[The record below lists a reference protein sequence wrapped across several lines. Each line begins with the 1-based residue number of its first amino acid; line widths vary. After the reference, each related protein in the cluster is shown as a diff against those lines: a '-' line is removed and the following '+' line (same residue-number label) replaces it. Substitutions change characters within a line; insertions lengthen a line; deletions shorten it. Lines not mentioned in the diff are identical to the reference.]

1 MPGIHLD
8 VWGTTW
14 LCEKAREGSRLPPEV
29 RLVCKLA
36 SKAKPALQNSSV
48 PFGLA
53 QKHLLFDCLSEV
65 VRPGFGQPRPP
76 WFPSRSQ
83 LSCSRIRRQKGHM
96 RAAIVDACGQQAVEK
111 LQEAAE
117 QQPVCV
123 ISSEFPESCSCL
135 PFTMMEKSPLPDV
148 RSNLIVAAGDLAIR
162 LWDLPVPWTSP
173 LCARLQDPCPGVKQ
187 TAGPVLTHVPLQDTV
202 TGKGQGHA
210 VYHLIPGIIRHL
222 WDPDSG
228 LQEESFHAMIRHLL
242 SFLPKGK

>member
-65 VRPGFGQPRPP
+65 VRP
-76 WFPSRSQ
+76 
-83 LSCSRIRRQKGHM
+83 
-96 RAAIVDACGQQAVEK
+96 
-111 LQEAAE
+111 
-117 QQPVCV
+117 VCL

-162 LWDLPVPWTSP
+162 FWDLLEPWTSP

-202 TGKGQGHA
+202 TGKGQVSDMATVLLEQDEEVVA
-210 VYHLIPGIIRHL
+210 VPEVFLAELGKRAIGCLGGFSHKSREGLLEAGCIP
-222 WDPDSG
+222 
-228 LQEESFHAMIRHLL
+228 
-242 SFLPKGK
+242 